1 MKTEY
6 RQPILSPLQV
16 MNAKALDTQNVKH
29 PVQEE
34 IQKCIGTYNFTATIS
49 QDTQTL
55 EKFRHVPGIISFI
68 CVLKRDSEIIG
79 EGRGVGVLS
88 KINKY
93 LERTVR
99 YTANASFLDSVT
111 RSLKM
116 IDVVN
121 PVTDQEQGL
130 NTVTET
136 EVVGKVKVTENIIPI
151 TDSQKKYLSGLIQ
164 SNIKDKEEVYRWR
177 NRMDNLTKDEAS
189 KAIQSFVK

>member
-1 MKTEY
+1 MKTED
-6 RQPILSPLQV
+6 RQPILSPLQL
-16 MNAKALDTQNVKH
+16 MNEKALDTQNIKH

-34 IQKCIGTYNFTATIS
+34 IKKCIGTYNFTATIS
-49 QDTQTL
+49 QDYQTL

-68 CVLKRDSEIIG
+68 CILKRDSEVIG

-99 YTANASFLDSVT
+99 YTANASFLDAVT

-116 IDVVN
+116 IDVINPSVN
-121 PVTDQEQGL
+121 EEQEVNTATESVSNIMVVE
-130 NTVTET
+130 NTV
-136 EVVGKVKVTENIIPI
+136 PI
-151 TDSQKKYLSGLIQ
+151 TESQKKYLSGLIQ
-164 SNIKDKEEVYRWR
+164 SNIKDKEELYRWR
-177 NRMDNLTKDEAS
+177 NRMSRLTKDEAS

>member
-6 RQPILSPLQV
+6 RQPILSPLQA
-16 MNAKALDTQNVKH
+16 MNAKALDTQNIKH

-34 IQKCIGTYNFTATIS
+34 IKKCLGTYNFTATIS
-49 QDTQTL
+49 QDYQTL

-68 CVLKRDSEIIG
+68 CVLKKDSEVIG

-93 LERTVR
+93 IEKTVR
-99 YTANASFLDSVT
+99 YTANASFLDAVT

-116 IDVVN
+116 IDVINPSVN
-121 PVTDQEQGL
+121 EEQEVNKASEAVS
-130 NTVTET
+130 NTSVF
-136 EVVGKVKVTENIIPI
+136 ENTIPI
-151 TDSQKKYLSGLIQ
+151 TESQKKYLSGLIQ
-164 SNIKDKEEVYRWR
+164 SNIKDKEELYRWR
-177 NRMDNLTKDEAS
+177 NRMSKLTKDEAS

>member
-6 RQPILSPLQV
+6 RQPILSPLQI

-34 IQKCIGTYNFTATIS
+34 IKKCVGIYNFTATIS
-49 QDTQTL
+49 QDYQTL

-68 CVLKRDSEIIG
+68 CVLKRDSEVIG
-79 EGRGVGVLS
+79 EGRGVGALS

-99 YTANASFLDSVT
+99 YTANASFLDAVT

-121 PVTDQEQGL
+121 PVIDQEQGV
-130 NTVTET
+130 NTAT
-136 EVVGKVKVTENIIPI
+136 EVVSKVAVAENAIPI

-164 SNIKDKEEVYRWR
+164 SKIKDKDELYRWR
-177 NRMDNLTKDEAS
+177 NRMSKLTKDEAS
-189 KAIQSFVK
+189 KAIQAFVK

>member
-34 IQKCIGTYNFTATIS
+34 IKKCIGTYNFTATIS
-49 QDTQTL
+49 QDYQTL

-68 CVLKRDSEIIG
+68 CILKRDSEIIG

-99 YTANASFLDSVT
+99 YTANASFLDAVT

-116 IDVVN
+116 IDVINPSVN
-121 PVTDQEQGL
+121 EEQEVNAIAEGIS
-130 NTVTET
+130 NT
-136 EVVGKVKVTENIIPI
+136 KVIENIIPI
-151 TDSQKKYLSGLIQ
+151 TESQKKYLSGLIQ
-164 SNIKDKEEVYRWR
+164 TNIKDKEELYRWR
-177 NRMDNLTKDEAS
+177 NRMSKLTKDEAS

>member
-34 IQKCIGTYNFTATIS
+34 IKKCIGTYNFTATIS
-49 QDTQTL
+49 QDYQTL

-68 CVLKRDSEIIG
+68 CILKRDSEIIG

-99 YTANASFLDSVT
+99 YTANASFLDAVT

-116 IDVVN
+116 IDVINPSVN
-121 PVTDQEQGL
+121 EEQGV
-130 NTVTET
+130 NTTTESVSNIR
-136 EVVGKVKVTENIIPI
+136 VVDNTIPI
-151 TDSQKKYLSGLIQ
+151 TESQKKYLSGLIQ
-164 SNIKDKEEVYRWR
+164 SNIKDKEELYRWR
-177 NRMDNLTKDEAS
+177 NRMSKLTKDEAS

>member
-16 MNAKALDTQNVKH
+16 MNAKALDTQNVRH
-29 PVQEE
+29 PVHEE
-34 IQKCIGTYNFTATIS
+34 IQKCLGTYSFTATIS

-68 CVLKRDSEIIG
+68 CVLKRDSEVIG

-99 YTANASFLDSVT
+99 YTANASFLDAVT

-116 IDVVN
+116 IDVINPSVN
-121 PVTDQEQGL
+121 EEQEV
-130 NTVTET
+130 NNAIEAVSNIR
-136 EVVGKVKVTENIIPI
+136 VVENAIPI
-151 TDSQKKYLSGLIQ
+151 TESQKKYLSGLIQ
-164 SNIKDKEEVYRWR
+164 TNIKDKEELYRWR
-177 NRMDNLTKDEAS
+177 NRMSKLTKDEAS

>member
-1 MKTEY
+1 MKTED
-6 RQPILSPLQV
+6 RQPILSPLQI
-16 MNAKALDTQNVKH
+16 MNARALDTQNVKH

-34 IQKCIGTYNFTATIS
+34 IQKSLGTYSFTATIS

-68 CVLKRDSEIIG
+68 CVLKRGSEVIG

-99 YTANASFLDSVT
+99 YTANASFLDAVT
-111 RSLKM
+111 RSIKM
-116 IDVVN
+116 IDFVN
-121 PVTDQEQGL
+121 PVIDQEQGV
-130 NTVTET
+130 NTVTERINKV
-136 EVVGKVKVTENIIPI
+136 EVAENIIPI

-164 SNIKDKEEVYRWR
+164 SKVKDKEEVYRWR
-177 NRMDNLTKDEAS
+177 NRMDRLTKAEAS
-189 KAIQSFVK
+189 RAIQSFVN

>member
-1 MKTEY
+1 MKTED
-6 RQPILSPLQV
+6 RKPILSPLQI
-16 MNAKALDTQNVKH
+16 MNARALDTQNKKH
-29 PVQEE
+29 PVHEE
-34 IQKCIGTYNFTATIS
+34 IEKCIGTYSFTATIS

-68 CVLKRDSEIIG
+68 CVLKRDSEVIG

-99 YTANASFLDSVT
+99 YACNASFLDAVT
-111 RSLKM
+111 RSLKL

-121 PVTDQEQGL
+121 PVMDQEQGV
-130 NTVTET
+130 NTTTEF
-136 EVVGKVKVTENIIPI
+136 VSKVEVTENIIPI

-164 SNIKDKEEVYRWR
+164 SNIKDKEELYRWR
-177 NRMDNLTKDEAS
+177 NRMHKLSKDEAS